1 MGYLQTMNV
10 EVVQIQYKYLYQLLR
25 AIRFRQMYPYW
36 DFQVY
41 VLLYSFFFRGS
52 RCPIIFM
59 LMIFFI
65 LGPCSHWFVLRWLK
79 NEKEITHKKP
89 YQSKDSSETVYFSR
103 MTSSWIRIDKLSAE
117 VPNLLGQFW
126 IFGKWWWFSN
136 VAVCE
141 IFSCNSC
148 HLRIQCQIASCC
160 SPLQNKITNKLTK
173 SKPRVV
179 VTDCLL
185 VWSLEIGFVKKKKKV

>member
-1 MGYLQTMNV
+1 MGYLQASFVCNQSCLETINV

-65 LGPCSHWFVLRWLK
+65 LGPCSHWFVLRWFK

-89 YQSKDSSETVYFSR
+89 YQSKDSSETVYFQEWLPPESESISLVLKSQ
-103 MTSSWIRIDKLSAE
+103 TFLASSESSASDDGLATLQS
-117 VPNLLGQFW
+117 V
-126 IFGKWWWFSN
+126 KY
-136 VAVCE
+136 
-141 IFSCNSC
+141 
-148 HLRIQCQIASCC
+148 
-160 SPLQNKITNKLTK
+160 SP
-173 SKPRVV
+173 
-179 VTDCLL
+179 VTPAT
-185 VWSLEIGFVKKKKKV
+185 WGFNAK